1 MIATRVI
8 FVVSFVFKICAIK
21 FIFFL
26 KIQLLIIVM
35 ICTCSIMK
43 KFMPRMFPDLSM
55 YRRLYMSTTIWVYL
69 ERFYHENCI
78 ISEWKVCILQH
89 MYRIY
94 ASNCLIIFILHS
106 MRHALYILIHC
117 IALNVCWFSWN
128 SPIL

>member
-26 KIQLLIIVM
+26 KIQLFIIM
-35 ICTCSIMK
+35 IYTCSIMK
-43 KFMPRMFPDLSM
+43 KIYASYVSRPFNVSAS
-55 YRRLYMSTTIWVYL
+55 LYVYDILGIL

>member
-26 KIQLLIIVM
+26 KIQLFIIM
-35 ICTCSIMK
+35 IYTCSIMK
-43 KFMPRMFPDLSM
+43 KIYASYVSRPFNVSAS
-55 YRRLYMSTTIWVYL
+55 LYVYDNLGIL
-69 ERFYHENCI
+69 EIFYHENCI

>member
-26 KIQLLIIVM
+26 KIQLFIIM
-35 ICTCSIMK
+35 IYTCSIMK
-43 KFMPRMFPDLSM
+43 KIYASYVSRPFNVSAS
-55 YRRLYMSTTIWVYL
+55 LYVYDNLGIL